1 MGAPFPSGVCVKG
14 GAIFLGCRDSGQDE
28 FRFNPRRGVAIF
40 GKGRKSGGE
49 KGTLSQTEE
58 KILGFHFAEVV
69 PISIYCA
76 SE

>member
-1 MGAPFPSGVCVKG
+1 MGAPLPSGVCVKG
-14 GAIFLGCRDSGQDE
+14 ETIFSCRDSGQDE
-28 FRFNPRRGVAIF
+28 FRFNPGRRVTIF

-58 KILGFHFAEVV
+58 EILGFHFAEVV
-69 PISIYCA
+69 PIFIDCA